1 MVRIQK
7 IILNR
12 EKTRIKKKIN
22 DSLNFRQY
30 LEIHYKKPWDLNRN
44 TGMNINGW
52 NFKLNFGK

>member
-30 LEIHYKKPWDLNRN
+30 LEIHYKKP
-44 TGMNINGW
+44 
-52 NFKLNFGK
+52 